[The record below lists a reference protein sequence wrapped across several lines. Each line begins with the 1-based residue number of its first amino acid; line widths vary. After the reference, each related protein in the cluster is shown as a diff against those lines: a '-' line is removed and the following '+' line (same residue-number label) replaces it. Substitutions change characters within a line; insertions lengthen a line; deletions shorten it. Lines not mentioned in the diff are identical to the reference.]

1 MKATIQD
8 LIQEQWLR
16 RRDSG
21 EIYWETEN
29 GDKIPIKSLSDAYL
43 QSAIEHLV
51 MNKEFIIHSCH

>member
-16 RRDSG
+16 KRDAG

-29 GDKIPIKSLSDAYL
+29 GDKIPINRLSDEHL
-43 QSAIEHLV
+43 KKAIEY
-51 MNKEFIIHSCH
+51 IIREKVRNNE